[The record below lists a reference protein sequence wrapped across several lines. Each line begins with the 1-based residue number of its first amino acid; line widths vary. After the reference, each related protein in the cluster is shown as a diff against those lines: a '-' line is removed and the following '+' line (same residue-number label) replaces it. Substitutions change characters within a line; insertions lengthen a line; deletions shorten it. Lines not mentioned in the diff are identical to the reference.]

1 MSRLSP
7 MVRFDGQSLA
17 QEWQLALIEV
27 RVEKQFQV
35 PSRVTIRFTDP
46 GYALLSRSSVKLG
59 TVVEVLSPD
68 GDELAAAEVTAITC
82 EQRPGEQPELGIEA
96 LDKSHR
102 LGRDTTVKVYQ
113 ATKYSDIVRQLALDL
128 GLELDIDQTEETLD
142 YLMQAESGMALI
154 TEAARRTGYDWWVD
168 SGVFHFKRPSPDGAR
183 VRLTLGADLRSFSA
197 RASGLQPSTVV
208 VDGWDRTT
216 QKLVT
221 ASVEEGS
228 VPRPDSKFADL
239 VKPVKAAFGSA
250 SVVSVGLG
258 VMSVPEARALAQ
270 SVLDRAVASAVTAKG
285 TADGDAGVK
294 LGATVE
300 VSGAGP
306 MTGDY
311 PVTAVEHLY
320 RPSTGFVTRFASGE
334 RRPTT
339 LVDTLAGGAA
349 VAAYG
354 GPAHLRGGL
363 TVGKVTSNKDEKN
376 MGRVRVRY
384 PGMSSE
390 AESDWARV
398 LTVGGGK
405 DRGSVWIPEV
415 DDEVLVGFEGGD
427 ARRPVVIGGLFGDT
441 STIPQIEIQDGK
453 VQSRAMTSRLGHVIA
468 FLDGSTPDK
477 QAIELQLA
485 GKNTAVH
492 LGKDKVTVTAPGGTP
507 VEITAGETSVKFS
520 KSGDASIEAT
530 NINLKAK
537 AKISLQ
543 APQIA
548 VQADTTLDMK
558 SSLEAKL
565 SGNILEMQGQ
575 TVAKL
580 AGGIVAIN

>member
-1 MSRLSP
+1 MSGLSP
-7 MVRFDGQSLA
+7 VVRLGGESLSP
-17 QEWQLALIEV
+17 EWQLALLEV
-27 RVEKQFQV
+27 RVEKAFQV
-35 PSRVTIRFTDP
+35 PYRVTIRFTDP
-46 GYALLSRSSVKLG
+46 GYALLARSSVKLG
-59 TVVEVLSPD
+59 TAVAVLSPD
-68 GDELAAAEVTAITC
+68 GEELAAAEVTAITC
-82 EQRPGEQPELGIEA
+82 EQRPGEHPELGIEA

-102 LGRDTTVKVYQ
+102 LGRDTVVKVYQ
-113 ATKYSDIVRQLALDL
+113 ATKYSDIVRQVALGLDL
-128 GLELDIDQTEETLD
+128 GLDIDQTEETLD

-154 TEAARRTGYDWWVD
+154 TEAARRTGFDWWTD
-168 SGVFHFKRPSPDGAR
+168 DGVFHFKRPSPDGAR
-183 VRLTLGADLRSFSA
+183 VRLTLGAELRSFSA

-221 ASVEEGS
+221 SSAEKGS
-228 VPRPDSKFADL
+228 VPHPESKFADL
-239 VKPVKAAFGSA
+239 VKPANEAFGSA

-258 VMSVPEARALAQ
+258 ATSVPEAKALAQ

-285 TADGDAGVK
+285 VADGDARVK
-294 LGATVE
+294 LGVTVE
-300 VSGAGP
+300 VSAAGP
-306 MTGDY
+306 MTGGY

-320 RPSTGFVTRFASGE
+320 RPSSGFVTRFASGE

-339 LVDTLAGGAA
+339 LIDTLAGGAA

-354 GPAHLRGGL
+354 GPAHLRNGL

-390 AESDWARV
+390 AESGWARV

-427 ARRPVVIGGLFGDT
+427 ARRPVVIGGLFGD
-441 STIPQIEIQDGK
+441 SATIPAVEIEDGK

-468 FLDGSTPDK
+468 FLDGNAPDK
-477 QAIELQLA
+477 QAIEMQLA
-485 GKNTAVH
+485 GKKTAVH
-492 LGKDKVTVTAPGGTP
+492 LGKDQVTVTAPDGTP
-507 VEITAGETSVKFS
+507 VEITAGGTSIKFS
-520 KSGDASIEAT
+520 KSGDVSIAAG
-530 NINLKAK
+530 NINLKANE
-537 AKISLQ
+537 KISLQ

-558 SSLEAKL
+558 GSVEAKL
-565 SGNILEMQGQ
+565 SGGILDMQGQ
-575 TVAKL
+575 DAAKL